1 MRIVEQPQYYLLN
14 PRQFSYSYADIK
26 DVLLGLIPSTTL
38 IFLGS
43 PVFKPSSN
51 ATFADS
57 SKTPIQSPHS
67 PLPQTEPIFGTR
79 YDVMNINTMLIE
91 YWTAYNI
98 TGLAVPGKNP
108 FIPQDL
114 SLLPLPVPSTDIPV
128 KVNEGYTIFLF
139 LSLV

>member
-26 DVLLGLIPSTTL
+26 DVLLGMIPSTPL

-51 ATFADS
+51 STFADS
-57 SKTPIQSPHS
+57 SKTPIQSPHR
-67 PLPQTEPIFGTR
+67 PFPEIEPIYLTLF
-79 YDVMNINTMLIE
+79 DVMNINTMLIE

-98 TGLAVPGKNP
+98 SGLTVPGKNP

-128 KVNEGYTIFLF
+128 KVNEG
-139 LSLV
+139 